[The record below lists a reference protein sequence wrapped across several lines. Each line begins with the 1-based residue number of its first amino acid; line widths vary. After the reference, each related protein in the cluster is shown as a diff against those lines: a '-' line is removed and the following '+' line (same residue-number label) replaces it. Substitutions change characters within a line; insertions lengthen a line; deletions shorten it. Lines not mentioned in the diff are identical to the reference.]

1 MEVFHT
7 CYYINL
13 ERSKDRRGAMEKRF
27 ANLKRVEG
35 VDGRNLYIPKE
46 ILSSCK
52 MNVFQIGCLQSH
64 LKAIKTAYDNG
75 DEEALIMEDDI
86 CADYFKRWEKSIQQ
100 IVNNKPK
107 DAECIQLHCSMK
119 SEVRKMLKIDN
130 DYSLWKKSYRRNS
143 TGCYYITREGMKKI
157 IKLGLDYIPMNWNP
171 ADRFIYDTLITYNY
185 TKPLFNLKNRNTSL
199 LGIINFR
206 NNWDNKLFGKYF
218 RKIGLIRRLK
228 NNNKVRRKK
237 INLNINRLKKV
248 KKMEVKRRIKLR
260 LRNIIIGLKR
270 NNKLLNRIIS

>member
-13 ERSKDRRGAMEKRF
+13 ERSKDRREAMEKKF

-35 VDGRNLYIPKE
+35 VDGMNLHISKE
-46 ILSSCK
+46 ILSRCK

-86 CADYFKRWEKSIQQ
+86 CADYLKRWEKSIQQ
-100 IVNNKPK
+100 IVDNKPK

-119 SEVRKMLKIDN
+119 SEVRKMLKMDN

-143 TGCYYITREGMKKI
+143 TGCYYITRKGMEKI
-157 IKLGLDYIPMNWNP
+157 VKLGLDFVPKTFYP
-171 ADRFIYDTLITYNY
+171 ADHFIYDKIITYNY

-218 RKIGLIRRLK
+218 RKIRLIRRLK

-237 INLNINRLKKV
+237 INLNVNRLKKV
-248 KKMEVKRRIKLR
+248 KKMEVKRRIKIR
-260 LRNIIIGLKR
+260 LRKIITGLKK

>member
-13 ERSKDRRGAMEKRF
+13 ERSKDRRGEMEKRF
-27 ANLKRVEG
+27 TNLKRVEG
-35 VDGRNLYIPKE
+35 VDGMNLHISKE
-46 ILSSCK
+46 ILSRCK

-75 DEEALIMEDDI
+75 DKEALIMEDDI
-86 CADYFKRWEKSIQQ
+86 CADYLKRWEKSIQQ
-100 IVNNKPK
+100 IVDNKPK

-119 SEVRKMLKIDN
+119 REVIKMLKMN
-130 DYSLWKKSYRRNS
+130 TDYSLWKKCYVRNS
-143 TGCYYITREGMKKI
+143 TGCYYITRKGMKKI
-157 IKLGLDYIPMNWNP
+157 IKLGLDFIPNTFYP
-171 ADRFIYDTLITYNY
+171 ADHFIYDKIITYNY

-218 RKIGLIRRLK
+218 RKIRLIRRLK
-228 NNNKVRRKK
+228 NNNKVRKKK
-237 INLNINRLKKV
+237 INLNVNRLKKV
-248 KKMEVKRRIKLR
+248 KKMEVKRRIKIR
-260 LRNIIIGLKR
+260 LRNIMIGLKK

>member
-13 ERSKDRRGAMEKRF
+13 DRSKDRRGAMEKRF

-35 VDGRNLYIPKE
+35 VDGRNLNIPKE
-46 ILSSCK
+46 ILRRCK
-52 MNVFQIGCLQSH
+52 MSVFQIACLQSH

-86 CADYFKRWEKSIQQ
+86 YADYFKRWEKSIQQ

-119 SEVRKMLKIDN
+119 SEVRKMLMMN
-130 DYSLWKKSYRRNS
+130 TDYSRWKRCDKRNS
-143 TGCYYITREGMKKI
+143 TGCYYITRGGMEKI

-185 TKPLFNLKNRNTSL
+185 TKPVFNLKSRDSSL
-199 LGIINFR
+199 LGGVTFR
-206 NNWDNKLFGKYF
+206 NNWDKRLFGKYF

-228 NNNKVRRKK
+228 NNNIVRRKK
-237 INLNINRLKKV
+237 INLNINRLKNI
-248 KKMEVKRRIKLR
+248 KKIQVKRRIKLR
-260 LRNIIIGLKR
+260 LRNIMIGLKK

>member
-13 ERSKDRRGAMEKRF
+13 ERSKDRREAMEKRF

-35 VDGRNLYIPKE
+35 VDGRNLNIPKE
-46 ILSSCK
+46 ILSRCK

-75 DEEALIMEDDI
+75 DKEALIMEDDI

-100 IVNNKPK
+100 IVNNKPE

-119 SEVRKMLKIDN
+119 SEMRKMLKMDN

-143 TGCYYITREGMKKI
+143 TGCYYITRKGMEKI

-218 RKIGLIRRLK
+218 EKIKLIRRLK
-228 NNNKVRRKK
+228 NNNKVKK
-237 INLNINRLKKV
+237 NNIILNLNRLKNI
-248 KKMEVKRRIKLR
+248 KKIDVKRRIKIR
-260 LRNIIIGLKR
+260 LGKIMIGLKR